1 MGGSSAL
8 LPLSLQGCEVPALG
22 QTMGHVAMAP
32 MKAMRTA
39 KTMTKGA
46 IADSLA
52 TSCELKKSVCAKMI
66 NSLAEL
72 AAAEVVKAG
81 VFTLP
86 GLCRL
91 KTRTKPA
98 TKAGK
103 REVFGKVVMVKA
115 KPARKIVKAYPV
127 AALKASI

>member
-1 MGGSSAL
+1 MGNTSLSS
-8 LPLSLQGCEVPALG
+8 
-22 QTMGHVAMAP
+22 AMAP
-32 MKAMRTA
+32 AMKTSVKA
-39 KTMTKGA
+39 MTKGA
-46 IADSLA
+46 LADALA
-52 TSCELKKSVCAKMI
+52 TECELKKTVCSKMLDTIASVAT
-66 NSLAEL
+66 
-72 AAAEVVKAG
+72 AEVKKTG

-115 KPARKIVKAYPV
+115 KPAKKIVKAFPV

>member
-1 MGGSSAL
+1 MPRFVELASFI
-8 LPLSLQGCEVPALG
+8 
-22 QTMGHVAMAP
+22 AMAP
-32 MKAMRTA
+32 MK
-39 KTMTKGA
+39 TMKCMSKGA
-46 IADSLA
+46 IAQALA
-52 TSCELKKSVCAKMI
+52 ESCELKKSVCAKMI
-66 NSLAEL
+66 NNLAEL
-72 AAAEVVKAG
+72 AAAEVAKAG

-115 KPARKIVKAYPV
+115 KPAKTVVKGYCV
-127 AALKASI
+127 AALKKSV

>member
-1 MGGSSAL
+1 MGSRFAVIIALSSRQFVGSTL
-8 LPLSLQGCEVPALG
+8 YQG
-22 QTMGHVAMAP
+22 MAP
-32 MKAMRTA
+32 MKKATTS

-46 IADSLA
+46 IAEA
-52 TSCELKKSVCAKMI
+52 IAASCELKKSVCAKAL
-66 NSLAEL
+66 NVLAEV
-72 AAAEVVKAG
+72 ATQEVKKTG
-81 VFTLP
+81 VFALP

-127 AALKASI
+127 AALKSSI

>member
-1 MGGSSAL
+1 MGFVEPTWVDS
-8 LPLSLQGCEVPALG
+8 
-22 QTMGHVAMAP
+22 MAP
-32 MKAMRTA
+32 MKRATA
-39 KTMTKGA
+39 SKAMTKRA
-46 IADSLA
+46 IAEA
-52 TSCELKKSVCAKMI
+52 IAASCELKKSVCAKAL
-66 NSLAEL
+66 NVLAEV
-72 AAAEVVKAG
+72 ATQEVKKTG
-81 VFTLP
+81 VFALP

>member
-1 MGGSSAL
+1 MGSARTAA
-8 LPLSLQGCEVPALG
+8 P
-22 QTMGHVAMAP
+22 TMAP
-32 MKAMRTA
+32 MGTTA
-39 KTMTKGA
+39 KSMSKGA
-46 IADSLA
+46 IAEALA
-52 TSCELKKSVCAKMI
+52 TSCELKKSVCAKAI

-72 AAAEVVKAG
+72 ASQEVSKTG
-81 VFTLP
+81 IFMLP

-115 KPARKIVKAYPV
+115 KPARKVVKAFP
-127 AALKASI
+127 